1 MALITNTHTG
11 ALALPGGAFL
21 RPGVPTPVPN
31 WEELRSTNHIV
42 SEWFKAGVLVEA
54 RGSGAEPR
62 AQQQEDEAADA
73 GEELALPSTRKELV
87 EALQSR
93 GVHHNPRW
101 PVSRLQET
109 LADSMRE
116 EEED

>member
-21 RPGVPTPVPN
+21 RPGVPTLVSN
-31 WEELRSTNHIV
+31 WEELRRNNHIV
-42 SEWFKAGVLVEA
+42 SEWFKAGILVEA
-54 RGSGAEPR
+54 REAAPQR
-62 AQQQEDEAADA
+62 AQQLEDDVAGA